1 MIYDFILWGIIG
13 SPPPPIIVQSLAA
26 SSLGIYPY
34 FTLNCSS
41 SGSAATEVAW
51 TLDGQRVDA
60 DGQIYAAFQILR
72 DGTTSSYDNL
82 LVVLIGNVNDLSGQ
96 YGCTVTNQFS
106 SASQEVN
113 FQGIKIIS

>member
-1 MIYDFILWGIIG
+1 MPAIE
-13 SPPPPIIVQSLAA
+13 SLAA

-51 TLDGQRVDA
+51 TLDGQRVNV
-60 DGQIYAAFQILR
+60 DGHTQNVVQILR

-82 LVVLIGNVNDLSGQ
+82 LIVLQGNVNDFSGE

-106 SASQEVN
+106 SDTRETN
-113 FQGIKIIS
+113 FRGNVCDHILDYQFMILV